1 MADTTLEQK
10 EIDSG
15 LNTTLSTTIAPQ
27 LNGKL
32 IAKDLSLGETVIASG
47 QDSTALSVAPI
58 LDIRVIEPD
67 KAHKIT
73 KINSGLNSTALPTPP
88 QLIKKSIL
96 PNRIISNPII
106 ISGQDRIQSVEPPVV
121 LDSRKITTNQTIQ
134 QLNIKSGSNSTAI
147 TSPAPILAPRKIAAD
162 TTAPNITI
170 APGSNSTAITNPA
183 PILAPRKI
191 AADTTASD
199 VTIVPGSN
207 STAIANPAPILAPR
221 KIAADTTASDVTIVP
236 GSNST
241 AATIPAPIL
250 SSRKIAADTTITT
263 STSMSSV
270 SSSSSYPNMNKKESI
285 IIKKDND
292 RDISSRTVDSGGGG
306 GGSGGPPR
314 KVKDSVKVAAEHYV
328 KNIGSYAIDSI
339 DAITGIIANRLD
351 GLFKPSAIAVA
362 AGDNPNIIE
371 KGVWLK
377 IFGSKTIQ
385 DGHAQDNARFENK
398 QQGFVLGADIDFK
411 GEVTGGIAFSMND
424 SNTDFFSNINN
435 YQESKLYSGILYGE
449 FSMWNDFAINTQLK
463 YGHSFIKH
471 SILADSPIRGETRGS
486 IFGASLEGIYKYVS
500 NKTQITPLA
509 RVSYTS
515 YDIYDFMEKNKQG
528 DIRIHIPNK
537 KASMMSVFGSLSF
550 KRNFP
555 FKTLQI
561 EPEFH
566 FGVERVMN
574 ISHST
579 DVISIITDNVQ
590 LVSAK
595 FVHPTKMRYNF
606 GGNLYFISRHGLR
619 FGLGGDYMYGKN
631 FRSQAMF
638 ANILVNF

>member
-1 MADTTLEQK
+1 M
-10 EIDSG
+10 
-15 LNTTLSTTIAPQ
+15 
-27 LNGKL
+27 
-32 IAKDLSLGETVIASG
+32 
-47 QDSTALSVAPI
+47 
-58 LDIRVIEPD
+58 
-67 KAHKIT
+67 
-73 KINSGLNSTALPTPP
+73 
-88 QLIKKSIL
+88 
-96 PNRIISNPII
+96 
-106 ISGQDRIQSVEPPVV
+106 
-121 LDSRKITTNQTIQ
+121 
-134 QLNIKSGSNSTAI
+134 
-147 TSPAPILAPRKIAAD
+147 
-162 TTAPNITI
+162 
-170 APGSNSTAITNPA
+170 
-183 PILAPRKI
+183 
-191 AADTTASD
+191 
-199 VTIVPGSN
+199 
-207 STAIANPAPILAPR
+207 
-221 KIAADTTASDVTIVP
+221 
-236 GSNST
+236 
-241 AATIPAPIL
+241 
-250 SSRKIAADTTITT
+250 
-263 STSMSSV
+263 
-270 SSSSSYPNMNKKESI
+270 
-285 IIKKDND
+285 
-292 RDISSRTVDSGGGG
+292 
-306 GGSGGPPR
+306 
-314 KVKDSVKVAAEHYV
+314 
-328 KNIGSYAIDSI
+328 DSI

-362 AGDNPNIIE
+362 AGDNPNIFE

-385 DGHAQDNARFENK
+385 EGHKQDNARFENK

-449 FSMWNDFAINTQLK
+449 FSIWNDFAINTQLK

-471 SILADSPIRGETRGS
+471 SILAESPIKGETRGS
-486 IFGASLEGIYKYVS
+486 IFGASLEGIYKFVS
-500 NKTQITPLA
+500 NGTQITPLA

-528 DIRIHIPNK
+528 NIRIHIPNK

-566 FGVERVMN
+566 FGAERVIN

-579 DVISIITDNVQ
+579 DVISIITDSVQ

-595 FVHPTKMRYNF
+595 YVHPTKMRYNF
-606 GGNLYFISRHGLR
+606 GGNLYFVSRRGLR